1 MLFVMHF
8 GWYFGLYFGFF
19 TSETIS
25 DGISGEFRIFGL
37 EIKKKISG
45 RVHGTPWNRF
55 VLNLY
60 MLLLTCQSQ
69 YLVLYSF
76 SGCRAHSEAG
86 PIGVS
91 LDQGD
96 FPLK

>member
-8 GWYFGLYFGFF
+8 GWYFRLYFGFF

-25 DGISGEFRIFGL
+25 DGISGAFWIFGM
-37 EIKKKISG
+37 EIKKKKSG

-60 MLLLTCQSQ
+60 VIT
-69 YLVLYSF
+69 YLSVAIFGLVF
-76 SGCRAHSEAG
+76 FFW
-86 PIGVS
+86 V
-91 LDQGD
+91 
-96 FPLK
+96 

>member
-8 GWYFGLYFGFF
+8 GWYFGLYFRFF

-25 DGISGEFRIFGL
+25 DGISGAFQIFGL
-37 EIKKKISG
+37 EIKKNISG

-60 MLLLTCQSQ
+60 VIT
-69 YLVLYSF
+69 YLSVTIFGLVF
-76 SGCRAHSEAG
+76 
-86 PIGVS
+86 
-91 LDQGD
+91 
-96 FPLK
+96 FF